1 MRARTRSRS
10 MRPYGGRIHLVI
22 ADRSQRLDAEEEG
35 VREAVRPSVRHRT
48 GYQPKECG
56 EDDIHR
62 QIKREQGGKE
72 LRPCQGNS
80 EMIGIAQIEAG
91 NPFLFE
97 FVGAEAEPRHLRAR
111 ARPECC
117 RRLLVVS
124 SRPALPVRRIHR
136 TKTYCNAVPSVDR
149 CNAEHQVDSSLSE
162 KCWRDGSPGTR

>member
-10 MRPYGGRIHLVI
+10 MRPYGGRIHLAI

-97 FVGAEAEPRHLRAR
+97 FVGAEAE
-111 ARPECC
+111 
-117 RRLLVVS
+117 
-124 SRPALPVRRIHR
+124 SRPAVCGLALDR
-136 TKTYCNAVPSVDR
+136 NAGSDLRAAAAPFWSCLQVPPLQCV
-149 CNAEHQVDSSLSE
+149 
-162 KCWRDGSPGTR
+162 G